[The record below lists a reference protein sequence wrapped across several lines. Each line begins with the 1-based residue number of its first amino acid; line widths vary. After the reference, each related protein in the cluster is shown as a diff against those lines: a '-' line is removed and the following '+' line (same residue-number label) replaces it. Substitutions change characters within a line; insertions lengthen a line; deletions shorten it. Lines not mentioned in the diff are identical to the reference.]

1 MKILFV
7 CLGNICRSPLADG
20 ILRHLAAE
28 RGLDWEIDS
37 AGTGGWHAGEAPDKR
52 AIAVA
57 KKHGVDVSMLRARQF
72 NKADFDYFDKI
83 WVMDAQNYQD
93 VMAQSSN
100 AADVEKVDLFLNLI
114 EPGRNVGV
122 KDPWFDDALFEPVY
136 LQVEKA
142 CEEIINRYAQ

>member
-28 RGLDWEIDS
+28 KGLDWEIDS

-57 KKHGVDVSMLRARQF
+57 KKHGVDVSM
-72 NKADFDYFDKI
+72 
-83 WVMDAQNYQD
+83 
-93 VMAQSSN
+93 
-100 AADVEKVDLFLNLI
+100 
-114 EPGRNVGV
+114 
-122 KDPWFDDALFEPVY
+122 
-136 LQVEKA
+136 
-142 CEEIINRYAQ
+142 

>member
-28 RGLDWEIDS
+28 KHLDWEIDS

-57 KKHGVDVSMLRARQF
+57 KKHGVDISFLRARKF
-72 NKADFDYFDKI
+72 MPADFDYYDKI

-100 AADVEKVDLFLNLI
+100 VTDAEKVDLFLNLI
-114 EPGRNVGV
+114 EPGRNQGV
-122 KDPWFDDALFEPVY
+122 KDPWYDDALFEPVFT
-136 LQVEKA
+136 QVEQA
-142 CEEIINRYAQ
+142 CQEIIKQYS